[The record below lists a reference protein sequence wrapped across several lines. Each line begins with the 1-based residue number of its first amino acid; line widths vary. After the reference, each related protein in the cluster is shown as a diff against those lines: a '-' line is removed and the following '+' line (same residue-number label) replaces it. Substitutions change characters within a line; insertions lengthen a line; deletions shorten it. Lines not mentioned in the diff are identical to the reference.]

1 MKRILVIIFLVI
13 LSSISFI
20 SCSNKKQIKNEPKF
34 AIYLVKEEHKSGA
47 LSYGRNE
54 KGEYI
59 KPELTLEEL
68 LIDEIPLITEKDI
81 KKYHWNTHEVEL
93 TKNYFKKH
101 TIKVSY
107 DANSDNAGSK
117 LLGTKEWDAVVIIA
131 KGKRIYCAGF
141 PLSLRRSNFLP
152 EILIRDVE
160 SSFFIDKLGNKS
172 SEDVRNNKY
181 IYEALKEANILTEK

>member
-1 MKRILVIIFLVI
+1 MKRILIIIFLVI
-13 LSSISFI
+13 LSNISFI
-20 SCSNKKQIKNEPKF
+20 SCINENKIKNEPKF
-34 AIYLVKEEHKSGA
+34 GIYPVKEEHKSGA

-68 LIDEIPLITEKDI
+68 LIDEIPLITEEDI
-81 KKYHWNTHEVEL
+81 KKYHWNTHEIEL
-93 TKNYFKKH
+93 AKNYFKKH
-101 TIKVSY
+101 NIKMSY
-107 DANSDNAGSK
+107 NANSDNAGSN
-117 LLGTKEWDAVVIIA
+117 LLGTKEWDAVVITA

-172 SEDVRNNKY
+172 SEDVRNSKY
-181 IYEALKEANILTEK
+181 IYEALKEANILIEK